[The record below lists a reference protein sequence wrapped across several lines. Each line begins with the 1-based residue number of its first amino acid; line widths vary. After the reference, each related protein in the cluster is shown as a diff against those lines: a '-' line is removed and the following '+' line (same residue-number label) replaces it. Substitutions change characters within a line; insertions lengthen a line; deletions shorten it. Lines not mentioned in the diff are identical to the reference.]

1 MIYVIIILSSIMAFY
16 FFIIAF
22 LDGKEND
29 ASSREEKTIAGNVG
43 SKESVPLEK
52 NIALENVSLD
62 KADDTKTGG
71 LEENVNTKIDS
82 LEKTND
88 KIFRDDEVI

>member
-22 LDGKEND
+22 LDGKGND

-62 KADDTKTGG
+62 KAAGTKTGG
-71 LEENVNTKIDS
+71 LENVNTKTDS